1 MKMIKILKIKKK
13 DKIPVIPPELMVIL
27 GLLGGVLKVESVLI
41 DRNQVVDIVLTGSLK
56 RKTEMDKIL
65 DQIGSKSFDEVMK
78 ALFERFG

>member
-1 MKMIKILKIKKK
+1 
-13 DKIPVIPPELMVIL
+13 MVIL